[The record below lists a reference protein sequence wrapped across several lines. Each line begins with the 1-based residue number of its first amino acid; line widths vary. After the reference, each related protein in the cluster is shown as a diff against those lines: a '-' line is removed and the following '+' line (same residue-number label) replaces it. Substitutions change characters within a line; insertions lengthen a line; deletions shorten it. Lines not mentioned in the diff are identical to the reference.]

1 MSEFKPFQWDGCG
14 CTWYENEK
22 KERKLMKCDL
32 HEKSPMAFGGI
43 SFEMKKNHRFGVTQ
57 I

>member
-22 KERKLMKCDL
+22 KERKIVKCDL
-32 HEKSPMAFGGI
+32 HEKNPTAFGGI
-43 SFEMKKNHRFGVTQ
+43 LVRTTSDFCLKE
-57 I
+57 